1 MKTKIFRQGGKY
13 REYREYRESVL
24 SLDEE
29 KNNVNCFKFL
39 AHIDK

>member
-1 MKTKIFRQGGKY
+1 MKIFCQGGK
-13 REYREYRESVL
+13 YREYRESVL

-29 KNNVNCFKFL
+29 NNNGNCFKFL